1 MLIKFQ
7 EKGYGQGFYDGQ
19 MQERKYWQE
28 ANKKYIIR
36 MTDEQYTKVI
46 ELVECDINKKWKDK
60 IKSKIEELKDGT
72 YDAKIILQKL
82 LEE

>member
-1 MLIKFQ
+1 MVEVDIGETIKSNIDYWKNLYFK
-7 EKGYGQGFYDGQ
+7 EK
-19 MQERKYWQE
+19 EE
-28 ANKKYIIR
+28 NKKYIIK
-36 MTDEQYTKVI
+36 MTDEQYSKVI

-72 YDAKIILQKL
+72 YDEKIILQKL

>member
-1 MLIKFQ
+1 MVEVDIGETIKSNIDYWKNLYFK
-7 EKGYGQGFYDGQ
+7 EK
-19 MQERKYWQE
+19 EE
-28 ANKKYIIR
+28 NKKYIIK
-36 MTDEQYTKVI
+36 MTDEQYSKVI